1 MRVAVIAVVLD
12 DVTAE
17 RRYSSRAVDDGLD
30 NPYIDEPWNRSGG
43 GPYGLHARRT
53 FHGVESDVEAH
64 DAHYE
69 HAGAGKRVPP
79 PPHDKGKHAVD
90 GGYEK
95 RREQGYE
102 HKVPEAGAGHAYVH
116 GVGAVKQDAHGD
128 EAGDPQQKEEAAD
141 AHHAVDHDFA
151 PVGGFAANYHIGRT
165 PTTTII
171 IIAITLHYNNNNGA
185 AIIIIIAKT
194 TAVPFLAYFLV
205 HCCWCCCC

>member
-30 NPYIDEPWNRSGG
+30 DPNIHKPGDGGGG

-64 DAHYE
+64 DAHDE

-79 PPHDKGKHAVD
+79 PPHDKGKHAVY

-116 GVGAVKQDAHGD
+116 GVGTVKQDAHDD

-151 PVGGFAANYHIGRT
+151 PVGGLAAHYHIGRT

-171 IIAITLHYNNNNGA
+171 IAIALHSNNNNDVP
-185 AIIIIIAKT
+185 IILIIAKT
-194 TAVPFLAYFLV
+194 TAAPFLAYFLV
-205 HCCWCCCC
+205 HRRWCCCC

>member
-17 RRYSSRAVDDGLD
+17 RRDRSCAVDDGLD
-30 NPYIDEPWNRSGG
+30 DPDINQPGDGGGG

-64 DAHYE
+64 DAHDE
-69 HAGAGKRVPP
+69 HAGAGKWIPA

-102 HKVPEAGAGHAYVH
+102 HKVPEAGAGHAYAH
-116 GVGAVKQDAHGD
+116 GVGAVKQDAHDD

-151 PVGGFAANYHIGRT
+151 PVGGFAANYHVGS
-165 PTTTII
+165 TTTI
-171 IIAITLHYNNNNGA
+171 IIAITLHYNNNNHSVRRDTKFG
-185 AIIIIIAKT
+185 
-194 TAVPFLAYFLV
+194 FQF
-205 HCCWCCCC
+205 